1 MKGYA
6 TLPNCVDAMQQHIE
20 ELTEERDSL
29 SSKLEKCEAERA
41 KYERWF
47 YEKFGQAFEAEED
60 LDALLE
66 ANRGLQAKL
75 KLFLEGSREA
85 LLVMRQIEEALRHG
99 ISVEPGSFLHDEVT
113 RLCSGGPE
121 R

>member
-1 MKGYA
+1 MSEDILHRCG
-6 TLPNCVDAMQQHIE
+6 D
-20 ELTEERDSL
+20 TEERDSL

-66 ANRGLQAKL
+66 ANRDLQAKL
-75 KLFLEGSREA
+75 DRYRTA
-85 LLVMRQIEEALRHG
+85 LKAIVDGLCGKHG
-99 ISVEPGSFLHDEVT
+99 RP
-113 RLCSGGPE
+113 
-121 R
+121 

>member
-1 MKGYA
+1 MSDHYY
-6 TLPNCVDAMQQHIE
+6 DAEGNEVSLDQLCKLE

-75 KLFLEGSREA
+75 DRYRTALKAVVDACDLPDADYTAVERAALRKAREA
-85 LLVMRQIEEALRHG
+85 L
-99 ISVEPGSFLHDEVT
+99 SDE
-113 RLCSGGPE
+113 
-121 R
+121 